1 MNILIVDDNKNN
13 IMILK
18 LLLEDFVED
27 NAGIVL
33 SLDEATDGLQAVE
46 MCENKRYD
54 IVLMDIMM
62 PNMDGIEATKI
73 IRSQNEKIMII
84 AVSAVDDS
92 ERKKLILRN
101 GAEDYISKPVNSDIF
116 MSRMANYITLIES
129 RSHKKSTSVD
139 SINNFTSEIFSRHIK
154 FIINS
159 EDSLSE
165 LWEYYLLN
173 AEKKYDNLSDVIRTI
188 FTLAETQLKLSIE
201 SEIYVE
207 CTEDFE
213 YFTLTKIDGL
223 LPKLIELILL
233 KNTVEVE
240 SKILN
245 GKISFKL
252 AKIISMPDTENELIE
267 DKKNKNVNIQQ
278 NKIEKNIEQE
288 EIASPIK
295 LDISSQALEVFEY
308 LEEEDLLELQESVG
322 SLNSLMLLVG
332 SGDIT
337 EDEVIEIYTNID
349 RLASILSTYSE
360 VYIISQSLAG
370 LSYDMSTHI
379 LDFTKNSEALG
390 PMCKAF
396 SNDMSKWVEMSFETG
411 APSVDFM
418 NETIRVNCQ
427 TIGSMLKMDE
437 APADGAEDFDD
448 IFDF

>member
-73 IRSQNEKIMII
+73 IRSKNEKIMII

-116 MSRMANYITLIES
+116 MSRMANYITLVES
-129 RSHKKSTSVD
+129 RNHKKSTSVD

-267 DKKNKNVNIQQ
+267 DKKNKNVNIPQ

-349 RLASILSTYSE
+349 RLASILST
-360 VYIISQSLAG
+360 
-370 LSYDMSTHI
+370 
-379 LDFTKNSEALG
+379 
-390 PMCKAF
+390 
-396 SNDMSKWVEMSFETG
+396 
-411 APSVDFM
+411 
-418 NETIRVNCQ
+418 
-427 TIGSMLKMDE
+427 
-437 APADGAEDFDD
+437 
-448 IFDF
+448 